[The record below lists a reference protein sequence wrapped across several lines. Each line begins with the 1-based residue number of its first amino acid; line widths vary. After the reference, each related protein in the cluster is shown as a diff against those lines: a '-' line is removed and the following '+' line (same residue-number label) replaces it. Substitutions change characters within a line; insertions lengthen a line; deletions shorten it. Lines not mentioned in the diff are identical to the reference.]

1 MYQRLAVS
9 AGIAMLMQSLSAHA
23 AEPALP
29 ALDLQLTPHTVGG
42 TVDGID
48 VQVRVQEPKVEAG
61 KALLRMPTFVA
72 STPTAAYPAEAL
84 HASDASGPL
93 KLTVFDE
100 ASTPTGNYRQYQV
113 DRATV
118 GDVTVHYTGKPREV
132 NAQTRNGPL
141 FDLRTQGGGAL
152 GAGVYFLALPPGEQP
167 YKLSVKWDLSK
178 LPAGARGVWS
188 LGEGEQHT
196 VGTAEMLAFSAYA
209 MGPVKSEPE
218 DGKGNFG
225 LYWLQEPP
233 FDMPKL
239 AADTKKLYRYMANFF
254 HDPDSSYRVFARQNP
269 YPAGGGTG
277 LAKSFMF
284 GYGPGGETA
293 SGGDQQM
300 LLAHEMAHNW
310 PRLNGDESHSDT
322 AWYTEGT
329 AEYYSTSLAYRAGAI
344 SLDKYLV
351 NVNERAANY
360 AGNPYKSL
368 SNTESGKIFWS
379 DARAQRVPYGRGFM
393 YFVRL
398 NAEIVKKSGG
408 KRSLDNLVLEVL
420 KRQKANEKVGLP
432 QWRALVVKELGAVA
446 GTEFDDM
453 AAGKDIVPQKD
464 SLGACLTAVSYTVR
478 PFDLGFDEM
487 SLGVVKNLRKESAAA
502 AAGVHE
508 GDKILSLPAL
518 KEAREKEGKEL
529 AVELQRGDEKLS
541 VNYLPRGAGVTA
553 WRWERTPAAAKGNC
567 KL

>member
-1 MYQRLAVS
+1 MYQCLAVS

-29 ALDLQLTPHTVGG
+29 ALDLQLTPHTANGA
-42 TVDGID
+42 VDGVD

-61 KALLRMPTFVA
+61 KMLLRMPVFVA
-72 STPTAAYPAEAL
+72 STPTAAYPAEAIQ
-84 HASDASGPL
+84 ASDAAGPL
-93 KLTVFDE
+93 KLTAFDE
-100 ASTPTGNYRQYQV
+100 APTPTGTYRQYQV
-113 DRATV
+113 ERATV
-118 GDVTVHYTGKPREV
+118 GDVTLRYTGKPREV

-141 FDLRTQGGGAL
+141 FDLRTQAGGAL
-152 GAGVYFLALPPGEQP
+152 GAGVYFLALPPEEQP
-167 YKLSVKWDLSK
+167 YKISVKWDLSNM
-178 LPAGARGVWS
+178 PAGARGVWS
-188 LGEGEQHT
+188 MGEGEQHT
-196 VGTAEMLAFSAYA
+196 VGTSEMLAFSIYA
-209 MGPVKSEPE
+209 MGPVKSEPQ
-218 DGKGNFG
+218 DGKSNFG
-225 LYWLQEPP
+225 LYWLVNPP

-239 AADTKKLYRYMANFF
+239 AADTKKLYNYMAKFF

-269 YPAGGGTG
+269 YPAGGGTA
-277 LAKSFMF
+277 LAKSFIF
-284 GYGPGGETA
+284 GYGPNGETA

-310 PRLNGDESHSDT
+310 PRLNGDDSHSDT

-329 AEYYSTSLAYRAGAI
+329 AEFYSTSLAYRAGVI
-344 SLDKYLV
+344 DLDKFTTI
-351 NVNERAANY
+351 VNERAAGY

-398 NAEIVKKSGG
+398 NAEILKHSGG
-408 KRSLDNLVLEVL
+408 KRSLDDLVLEVS
-420 KRQKANEKVGLP
+420 KRQKDGGKVGLVE
-432 QWRALVVKELGAVA
+432 WRALVVKELGATA
-446 GTEFDDM
+446 GGEFDAM
-453 AAGKDIVPQKD
+453 AAGKDIVPPKD
-464 SLGACLTAVSYTVR
+464 AFGPCLAPVAYTVR

-487 SLGVVKNLRKESAAA
+487 SLGVVKSLRQESAAA
-502 AAGVHE
+502 AAGLRE

-518 KEAREKEGKEL
+518 KDAREQEDKQL
-529 AVELQRGDEKLS
+529 AVEVQRGEDKLT

-553 WRWERTPAAAKGNC
+553 WRWERTSAAAKAQC